1 MSKEKIVIKSHED
14 LRAFIGSEKFH
25 EILVCTKKSL
35 YGDFDFDNM
44 TEELYFNLFV
54 QMLCSITGSLIMNLI
69 EATHEEFKQ
78 DMKNHIKQ
86 CIIGALIEVC
96 NTKNKVENE

>member
-14 LRAFIGSEKFH
+14 LRAFIGSDKFH

-86 CIIGALIEVC
+86 CIIGTLIEVC
-96 NTKNKVENE
+96 NTKN